1 MNLTENKHMIIAK
14 RFSLFILFLIV
25 SNIGLGQSQCENIQN
40 AKESIP
46 QLSDSITISVSNA
59 PFREF
64 VRGIAYNEGLN
75 LSVSPDIN
83 FNVSNNFSDVVIADI
98 LCFLANEYP
107 IQIEIL
113 GNIIKITTK
122 DEPIKPEPLPKTS
135 IKYTNDNSHL
145 TIDSK
150 RDSLQFVCRAI
161 TKSTPFNV
169 IHDKDLGNTYVNGY
183 IDGLPIKEALEAFGQ
198 MNGLTLNEV
207 KDSVFI
213 FERPE
218 PKPSQR
224 TTNSNSNRNNRTQ
237 RTSSNSLSN
246 QQSGDS
252 INFNLNLDNT
262 FSLTCLNT
270 ELESLVRFISDT
282 LKKQYF
288 ISGDLE
294 GTISLKLE
302 NTNYDDFIKTVFQ
315 GTNATFRE
323 ENGIRL
329 FGPRDLYEIK
339 EAKVISLRFRSV
351 DKLSEVIPGELKN
364 NIEIKEFLDLNS
376 LLVFG
381 SQTQVTQLERFIR
394 EIDQL
399 VPVIMIEVIIV
410 DISSKESLAY
420 GVEAGMSANEIQT
433 GGTVFPA
440 LNYTLNAQTI
450 NTLLNSFSGFGGVKL
465 GNVADDFYLNLQ
477 FLEKN
482 GIIKIR
488 STPKLSTLNGTEASL
503 SIGNT
508 EYYLEVQSNLV
519 VNQSTQNVTTQ
530 QYKPIQA
537 DLSINIKPIVS
548 GDEQITLDIEVNH
561 SDFTG
566 RMNPDAPPG
575 TTSRSFKSMIRV
587 KNNEMILLG
596 GLEEKSL
603 NDTHKG
609 APFLSKIPVIKWFFS
624 NSTKDKSKTKLNVFI
639 KPTIIY

>member
-1 MNLTENKHMIIAK
+1 MKIRANKYMIIAK
-14 RFSLFILFLIV
+14 RISLFILLLILGNV
-25 SNIGLGQSQCENIQN
+25 SLGQTQCEKIQN
-40 AKESIP
+40 AKTQIP
-46 QLSDSITISVSNA
+46 QLSDSISISVSNA

-64 VRGIAYNEGLN
+64 VRGIAFNEGLN
-75 LSVSPDIN
+75 LSVSPEIS
-83 FNVSNNFSDVVIADI
+83 FSVSNNFSDVVIADV

-113 GNIIKITTK
+113 GNIIKITPK
-122 DEPIKPEPLPKTS
+122 DAPIKPEPLPKTT
-135 IKYTNDNSHL
+135 IKFTADNSYL

-183 IDGLPIKEALEAFGQ
+183 IDALPIKEALEAFGQ
-198 MNGLTLNEV
+198 MNGLLLNEI

-213 FERPE
+213 FQLPE
-218 PKPSQR
+218 PKTNQNRR
-224 TTNSNSNRNNRTQ
+224 TT
-237 RTSSNSLSN
+237 TSSNNRNHRSPSNSQTN
-246 QQSGDS
+246 QQEDS
-252 INFNLNLDNT
+252 INFYLNLDNT
-262 FSLTCLNT
+262 FSLSCLNT
-270 ELESLVRFISDT
+270 ELETLVRFVSDT
-282 LKKQYF
+282 LNKQYF
-288 ISGDLE
+288 ISGELE

-302 NTNYDDFIKTVFQ
+302 NITYDNFIKTVFQ

-323 ENGIRL
+323 ENGILL
-329 FGPRDLYEIK
+329 FGPKDLYEIK
-339 EAKVISLRFRSV
+339 EARVINLRFRSV
-351 DKLSEVIPGELKN
+351 DKLAEVIPGELKN

-381 SQTQVTQLERFIR
+381 SQTHVAQLERFIR

-399 VPVIMIEVIIV
+399 VPVVMIEVIIV
-410 DISSKESLAY
+410 DISSKKSLAY

-465 GNVADDFYLNLQ
+465 GNVASDFYLNLK
-477 FLEKN
+477 FLEEN

-561 SDFTG
+561 SSFTG
-566 RMNPDAPPG
+566 RMNPNAPPG

-596 GLEEKSL
+596 GLEEKSV

-609 APFLSKIPVIKWFFS
+609 VPFLSKIPVIKWFFS
-624 NSTKDKSKTKLNVFI
+624 NSTKDKSKSKLNVFI

>member
-122 DEPIKPEPLPKTS
+122 DEPIKSEPLPKTT

-169 IHDKDLGNTYVNGY
+169 IHDKDLGNIYVNGY
-183 IDGLPIKEALEAFGQ
+183 IDGLPIKEALDAFGQ
-198 MNGLTLNEV
+198 MNGLTLNEI

-224 TTNSNSNRNNRTQ
+224 TTNSNSNRNNRNQ
-237 RTSSNSLSN
+237 RSSSSSLSN
-246 QQSGDS
+246 QQSEDS

-270 ELESLVRFISDT
+270 ELESLVRFVSDT

-294 GTISLKLE
+294 GSISLQLE

-329 FGPRDLYEIK
+329 FGPKDLYEIK
-339 EAKVISLRFRSV
+339 EARVISLRFRSV

-399 VPVIMIEVIIV
+399 VPVVMIEVIIV

-420 GVEAGMSANEIQT
+420 GVEAGMSANDIQS

-465 GNVADDFYLNLQ
+465 GNVADDFYLNLK
-477 FLEKN
+477 FLEEN

-596 GLEEKSL
+596 GLEEKSV

-609 APFLSKIPVIKWFFS
+609 VPFLSKIPVIKWFFS